1 MNKISEN
8 MTDEHMD
15 AIMSALPDEMDAAE
29 LCALTLTIHA
39 AYLDDTAEIMS
50 SLISAIY
57 SFGSANGLSREKVS
71 MGLRMTADLYDTNL
85 EAKH

>member
-8 MTDEHMD
+8 ITDEHMD
-15 AIMSALPDEMDAAE
+15 AIMSALPDDMDEAE

-39 AYLDDTAEIMS
+39 AYLDDTAKIMS

-57 SFGSANGLSREKVS
+57 AFGSANGLSHEKIS